1 MCWSVSPG
9 QPEKSGRSAAT
20 FSNCLFAGQLAGP
33 PDGLGL
39 FARPLFG
46 WLFKVIPQFHFTEH
60 AFALHLFLQRL
71 QGLINII
78 IAYNNLQ
85 LFGPVDL
92 GLEFGRRA
100 AQTGRNNQT

>member
-1 MCWSVSPG
+1 VFG
-9 QPEKSGRSAAT
+9 QASLKKSGRSAAT
-20 FSNCLFAGQLAGP
+20 FANGFFTGQLARP
-33 PDGLGL
+33 PDRLGL
-39 FARPLFG
+39 LARPLFG
-46 WLFKVIPQFHFTEH
+46 WLFKVIPQFHLTEH

-92 GLEFGRRA
+92 GLEFGR
-100 AQTGRNNQT
+100 